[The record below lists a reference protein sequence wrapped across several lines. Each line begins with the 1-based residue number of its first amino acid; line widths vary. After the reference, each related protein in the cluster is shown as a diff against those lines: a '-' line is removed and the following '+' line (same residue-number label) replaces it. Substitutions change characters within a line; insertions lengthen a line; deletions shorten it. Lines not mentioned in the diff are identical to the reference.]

1 MCSRNTAPQTIS
13 KHILQQEGIRMLC
26 DCSGSELVLISAIIA
41 IEISKCVAEEELEI
55 LSALYVTIGDQL
67 ALIAT
72 QSCST

>member
-1 MCSRNTAPQTIS
+1 
-13 KHILQQEGIRMLC
+13 MLC
-26 DCSGSELVLISAIIA
+26 DCSGSELVLISAVIA